1 MLCMSGILLALW
13 LVQTG
18 VLFVVRRRRMA
29 GSGAWCADGSL
40 TTHDFALRHRRMY
53 RLVSYGLLAVAVAF
67 AAVSVWRH
75 DYRLGVAPREPL
87 DWRTLVAWNN
97 EMIEAHGRGD
107 LAKAERIARRIL
119 SEPEWRGFI
128 PANAV
133 MGSALAQAGD
143 YAAAAAFFKAALSG
157 RGAAAP
163 QPAVMNDYADTL
175 WHLGRYDEAEVFARR
190 AVAESG
196 GKTDLYKL
204 TLAQILR
211 DAGKDLGE
219 MKPVLARYAGGDT
232 PVGAGH

>member
-53 RLVSYGLLAVAVAF
+53 RLVSCGLLAVAVAF

-133 MGSALAQAGD
+133 MGSVLAGKGECAKSETFFRAALAG
-143 YAAAAAFFKAALSG
+143 K
-157 RGAAAP
+157 GAAAP
-163 QPAVMNDYADTL
+163 QPVVLNDYADTL
-175 WHLGRYDEAEVFARR
+175 RKLGRYEEAEVFARR

-196 GKTDLYKL
+196 GKTDLFKL

-219 MKPVLARYAGGDT
+219 MKPVLARYASGVC
-232 PVGAGH
+232 PR

>member
-13 LVQTG
+13 LVQAG
-18 VLFVVRRRRMA
+18 ILLVVRYMRMA
-29 GSGAWCADGSL
+29 GSGVWLADGNL

-53 RLVSYGLLAVAVAF
+53 RLVSCGLLAVAVAF

-119 SEPEWRGFI
+119 CEPEWRGFI

-133 MGSALAQAGD
+133 MGSVLAGKGECAKSETFFRAALAG
-143 YAAAAAFFKAALSG
+143 K
-157 RGAAAP
+157 GAAAP
-163 QPAVMNDYADTL
+163 QPVVLNDYADTL
-175 WHLGRYDEAEVFARR
+175 RKLGRYEEAEVFARR

-196 GKTDLYKL
+196 GKTDLFKL

-219 MKPVLARYAGGDT
+219 MKPVLARYASGVC
-232 PVGAGH
+232 PR